1 MEATGV
7 SADSVSR
14 LLAIAQS
21 QSIPIATGLA
31 PSSRLRDNG
40 SLFGTFDLAPPSS
53 TTGTT
58 YKLVLNGNWN
68 RQTPAGNLTTE
79 LPAHSGDRTN
89 WGAGAQL
96 QHTSY
101 LKQILLSETTLSLGG
116 NKNYGSAYTLLP
128 NGTVLVNSAFEDGTS
143 GVRTL
148 AFGGSSNLSTS
159 SSGLTTELQNQ
170 LSWFSR
176 NNKHRLKLSTEL
188 QYDDYSQDQTTNLL
202 GTFGYNS
209 LADLAANRPAF
220 FTRSLY
226 NRIQSASALTAA
238 LALGDS

>member
-1 MEATGV
+1 
-7 SADSVSR
+7 
-14 LLAIAQS
+14 
-21 QSIPIATGLA
+21 
-31 PSSRLRDNG
+31 
-40 SLFGTFDLAPPSS
+40 
-53 TTGTT
+53 
-58 YKLVLNGNWN
+58 
-68 RQTPAGNLTTE
+68 
-79 LPAHSGDRTN
+79 
-89 WGAGAQL
+89 
-96 QHTSY
+96 
-101 LKQILLSETTLSLGG
+101 
-116 NKNYGSAYTLLP
+116 
-128 NGTVLVNSAFEDGTS
+128 VLVNSAFEDGTS

-148 AFGGSSNLSTS
+148 GFGGSSNLSTS

-238 LALGDS
+238 LALGDSVAPHEQPADPVRLRLDANRSTPAPAYNSNVEQIFKARNDVTPNKLYVSPRIGFSWTYGTAQQIAAFEARCATRARWCAAASASSRTRPTRT